1 MAYFMRCPDMP
12 LEPPDDDT
20 PDNRRYWELIEER
33 QAHEER
39 IFYIDCQLEDL
50 GCSDYPPQKARLSLL
65 EQIRKIADKCA
76 DPQTQ
81 EKLDDLCDQYTYAN

>member
-39 IFYIDCQLEDL
+39 IFYID
-50 GCSDYPPQKARLSLL
+50 
-65 EQIRKIADKCA
+65 
-76 DPQTQ
+76 
-81 EKLDDLCDQYTYAN
+81 